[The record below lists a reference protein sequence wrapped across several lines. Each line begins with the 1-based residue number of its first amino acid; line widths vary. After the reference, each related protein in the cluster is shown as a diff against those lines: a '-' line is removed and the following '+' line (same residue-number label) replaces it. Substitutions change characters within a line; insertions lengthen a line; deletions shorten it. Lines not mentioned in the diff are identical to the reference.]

1 MSDQLIHY
9 GVKGM
14 RKGTRKSREERN
26 AERRAKYEAKLKA
39 KYGIDDVGKIENY
52 LKKRKEHAE
61 KVKNWRLAN
70 QRNRQLTATER
81 REKYYGELDRGKLG
95 KTYSTDATLAEAA
108 RKFYKKG
115 HNKRMG
121 HSELMHFGVKG
132 MKWGVRKSR
141 IKNSKKWS
149 SSKQAKI
156 DGMSD
161 DQLRRINNRIRLEKE
176 YRQLTQTRMERYRN
190 KAGKAAEEA
199 AFNTLQNVIQKGLK
213 KAASQGGSAA
223 IKGAKRFKHSETG
236 MSSNIFFIDEDEVL
250 AHHGVK
256 GMRWGVRKQRPS
268 GGAGPS
274 KKRKGLSRKQKAAIA
289 GVLGTAAAAGAG
301 YYLHKSGNGK
311 KLAGLAKKQGAAA
324 KKFAQGKG
332 RNLGAQARVKKAQA
346 KRFAKAQSAN
356 AKGAAEKLKT
366 TKTTKAGKYA
376 EATRL
381 GANAAKFKAGAAARS
396 AGYKA
401 KNQAWKAGNSA
412 RNAAKGGA
420 SGVKSAAGSAA
431 RAAKSK
437 FGKKAPSKALST
449 AVRSGGAGR
458 RKLAVSGTKVVS
470 RGDKT
475 LAKNLAKIGAVG
487 VGAHATGVVAG
498 RAAAKAAGKKLE
510 STGKRRRAQKRR

>member
-1 MSDQLIHY
+1 MSDQLMHY

-14 RKGTRKSREERN
+14 RRGTRKSREERN

-39 KYGIDDVGKIENY
+39 KYGDNDIGKIETY
-52 LKKRKEHAE
+52 LKIRKEHAE
-61 KVKNWRLAN
+61 KVKKWRQAN

-223 IKGAKRFKHSETG
+223 IKGAKRFKHSETR
-236 MSSNIFFIDEDEVL
+236 MSDNIFFIDEDEVL

-289 GVLGTAAAAGAG
+289 GVLGTAAAVGGG

-356 AKGAAEKLKT
+356 AKGAAEKLKQ
-366 TKTTKAGKYA
+366 TKAGKYA

-381 GANAAKFKAGAAARS
+381 GANAAKFKAGS
-396 AGYKA
+396 A
-401 KNQAWKAGNSA
+401 A
-412 RNAAKGGA
+412 RNAAKSGA

-458 RKLAVSGTKVVS
+458 RKLAVSGTKVVG

-510 STGKRRRAQKRR
+510 STGKRRRAKKRR

>member
-1 MSDQLIHY
+1 MSDALMHY

-39 KYGIDDVGKIENY
+39 KYGDNDIGKIETY
-52 LKKRKEHAE
+52 LKIRKEHAE
-61 KVKNWRLAN
+61 KVKKWRQAN
-70 QRNRQLTATER
+70 QRNRQLTAAER

-108 RKFYKKG
+108 RMFYKKG

-176 YRQLTQTRMERYRN
+176 YRQLTQTRMERYRS

-223 IKGAKRFKHSETG
+223 IKGAKRFKHSEKR
-236 MSSNIFFIDEDEVL
+236 MSDNIFFIDEDEVL

-268 GGAGPS
+268 GGAGPT

-332 RNLGAQARVKKAQA
+332 RNLGAQARVKTAQS

-356 AKGAAEKLKT
+356 VKGAAEKLKQ
-366 TKTTKAGKYA
+366 TKAGKYA

-381 GANAAKFKAGAAARS
+381 GVNAAKFKAGAAARS

-458 RKLAVSGTKVVS
+458 RKLAVSGTKVVG